1 MAAVLI
7 NDAEKKFIIDGVE
20 VNMRNDGRTC
30 NSYRPMELEC
40 DIVSTANGSA
50 RLRLANSDILVGVKT
65 EIDTPH
71 PDSPNHGKIEFFVDC
86 SANATP
92 VFEGRGGEDLATEI
106 SNSLS
111 KAYYSSFPLD
121 KLSIVPRQM
130 CWKLYVDI
138 LILELGGNLF
148 DATSLAVKAALDC
161 TRIPRVTTAAVDGK
175 NIDLQLS
182 DDPHDCWTLDISHI
196 PCLVTM
202 CKIGDHYLVDPTQEE
217 EACSNA
223 SLILAITKTGK
234 LTSMFKYGDSSLHY
248 NSITKILK
256 TGVEVGKC
264 LNAALDD
271 ALARESR
278 LGPKRKKFGF
288 LFVN

>member
-7 NDAEKKFIIDGVE
+7 NDAERKFIVDGVE

-30 NSYRPMELEC
+30 ISYRPMELEC
-40 DIVSTANGSA
+40 DLVSTANGSA

-65 EIDTPH
+65 EIDTP
-71 PDSPNHGKIEFFVDC
+71 SPESPGLGKLEFFVDC

-92 VFEGRGGEDLATEI
+92 MFEGRGGEDLATEI
-106 SNSLS
+106 SNSLA
-111 KAYYSSFPLD
+111 KAYASSFPLH
-121 KLSIVPRQM
+121 KLSIVRGQK

-148 DATSLAVKAALDC
+148 DATSLAVKAALNC

-182 DDPHDCWTLDISHI
+182 DDPYDCWNLDISRI

-202 CKIGDHYLVDPTQEE
+202 CKIGEHYLVDPTQEE

-223 SLILAITKTGK
+223 SLILAITKSGK
-234 LTSMFKYGDSSLHY
+234 LTSMFKYGDSSLHV
-248 NSITKILK
+248 NSIAKILK
-256 TGVEVGKC
+256 AGIDVGVF
-264 LNAALDD
+264 LNTALDD
-271 ALARESR
+271 ALTRESK
-278 LGPKRKKFGF
+278 LGSRRKKFGF

>member
-1 MAAVLI
+1 MAQVLI
-7 NDAEKKFIIDGVE
+7 NDAEKKFIVDGVE

-40 DIVSTANGSA
+40 DLVSTANGSA

-65 EIDTPH
+65 EIDAPH
-71 PDSPNHGKIEFFVDC
+71 PDTPDLGKVEFFVDC

-111 KAYYSSFPLD
+111 KAYYSSFPLH
-121 KLSIVPRQM
+121 KLKIVSGHM
-130 CWKLYVDI
+130 CWKLTVDI

-148 DATSLAVKAALDC
+148 DATSLAVKAALYS
-161 TRIPRVTTAAVDGK
+161 TQIPRVSTAAVDGK

-182 DDPHDCWTLDISHI
+182 DDPHDCWSLDVSCI

-202 CKIGDHYLVDPTQEE
+202 CKIGDHHLVDPTQEE

-223 SLILAITKTGK
+223 SLIMAVTRKGKITST
-234 LTSMFKYGDSSLHY
+234 FKYGDSSLHY
-248 NSITKILK
+248 NSVTKILK
-256 TGVEVGKC
+256 AGVEVGKS
-264 LNAALDD
+264 LNQALDE
-271 ALARESR
+271 ALVRESK
-278 LGPKRKKFGF
+278 LGPNRKKFGF

>member
-1 MAAVLI
+1 MAAILI
-7 NDAEKKFIIDGVE
+7 NDAERKFIVDGVE
-20 VNMRNDGRTC
+20 VNVRNDGRTC
-30 NSYRPMELEC
+30 TSYRPMELEC

-50 RLRLANSDILVGVKT
+50 RMRLANSDILVGVKT

-71 PDSPNHGKIEFFVDC
+71 PGSPDLGKIEFFVDC

-106 SNSLS
+106 SNSLAQ
-111 KAYYSSFPLD
+111 AYASSFPLH
-121 KLSIVPRQM
+121 KLNIVRGQK

-148 DATSLAVKAALDC
+148 DATSLAVKAALSC
-161 TRIPRVTTAAVDGK
+161 TRIPRITTAAVDGK
-175 NIDLQLS
+175 NIDIQIS
-182 DDPHDCWTLDISHI
+182 DDHHDCWKLDIARV

-202 CKIGDHYLVDPTQEE
+202 CKVGDHYLVDPMQEE

-223 SLILAITKTGK
+223 SLILAVNKAGK
-234 LTSMFKYGDSSLHY
+234 LTSMFKYGESSLHC
-248 NSITKILK
+248 NSIAKILK
-256 TGVEVGKC
+256 AGVEVGKS
-264 LNAALDD
+264 LNIALDE
-271 ALARESR
+271 ALARESK